1 MGKLWQIDSAP
12 GVGFEQPLAMLQA
25 CHERVHRMLDL
36 LNRLRAHLNCHGADD
51 QARTAAHDVI
61 RYFDLAAPHHHEDEE
76 RHVFPRMLTS
86 GVAQLIVLAHQLQA
100 DHRVM
105 VSDWAAVRPVLQQVA
120 GGTLHHLAP
129 EHHAAIDRF
138 SERYATHIRREED
151 LAYPATVVSLS
162 VPELQ
167 AMGAE
172 MAARRI
178 RR

>member
-12 GVGFEQPLAMLQA
+12 GVGFEQPLAMLHA
-25 CHERVHRMLDL
+25 CHERVQRMLEL
-36 LNRLRAHLNCHGADD
+36 LTRLRAHLNSHGADD

-86 GVAQLIVLAHQLQA
+86 GLAPLIVLAHQLQA
-100 DHRVM
+100 DHRLM
-105 VSDWAAVRPVLQQVA
+105 VNDWGAVRPVLQRVA
-120 GGTLHHLAP
+120 DGTLHHLAP
-129 EHHAAIDRF
+129 EHLAAIDRF
-138 SERYATHIRREED
+138 SQRYDTHIRREED
-151 LAYPATVVSLS
+151 QAYPATMGSLS
-162 VPELQ
+162 APELR
-167 AMGAE
+167 AMGTE